1 MKFNPN
7 AALAGKAAPAG
18 EQLSFLPPPP
28 FAPVWPRRGTLLDDA
43 LEMFLHGR
51 MIDHPDFEE
60 ETKSWRLS
68 SVVCEL
74 KSMGWPVER
83 LDIPSPTDRKF
94 NRIIGLY
101 RLPQI
106 YIVQALAMRSAV

>member
-1 MKFNPN
+1 MNELFLR
-7 AALAGKAAPAG
+7 AWCAAPSTWVG
-18 EQLSFLPPPP
+18 SM
-28 FAPVWPRRGTLLDDA
+28 WR
-43 LEMFLHGR
+43 
-51 MIDHPDFEE
+51 
-60 ETKSWRLS
+60 RLS

-74 KSMGWPVER
+74 KSMGWPIER